1 MEINN
6 SKRGITEKNSLY
18 NGVQVTKTSE
28 MSLFCNMQKAI
39 SIILNSVKS
48 GQSGPFRHSFYR
60 KSAHILQNKV

>member
-6 SKRGITEKNSLY
+6 SKRGITEKIPYIMVYKL
-18 NGVQVTKTSE
+18 QKTSE